1 MPDKRL
7 TVQERSALLQ
17 SLMSQP
23 SKLDLPTKDARQAL
37 KIIKSLQKYQ
47 PVTLPTGSKSLV
59 NPVTNVQAHMVPGPK
74 GNEISFTTNNSLQRP
89 SVPNSRI
96 QALGVRAT
104 VNQIADQIPIT
115 RNKLVDPQIDN
126 RYTFTPIQD
135 EKDIMREY
143 DTGRPSNQRAK
154 AYQRNTKGAFQAH
167 QNKDGTY
174 VGYGTRKADTT
185 WQPRAAGGK
194 FGKFVKFDPADAV
207 RELSKIGV
215 KKAAVRFIPGIG
227 KYLQGMMT
235 FDDLIRGAT
244 GKGSIEF
251 FVEEANARIKDKT
264 IPRPATLMIR

>member
-37 KIIKSLQKYQ
+37 KIIKSLQQYQ
-47 PVTLPTGSKSLV
+47 PVTLPNGSKSLI

-74 GNEISFTTNNSLQRP
+74 GNELSFTTNDSFERP

-104 VNQIADQIPIT
+104 VNQIADQIPTT
-115 RNKLVDPQIDN
+115 RNKAANIDN

-135 EKDIMREY
+135 DKDIMREY

-154 AYQRNTKGAFQAH
+154 AYQRNTKGAFKAH
-167 QNKDGTY
+167 QNMDGTY

-185 WQPRAAGGK
+185 WQPRQAGGK

-207 RELSKIGV
+207 RELAKKGV
-215 KKAAVRFIPGIG
+215 MKAAVQFIPGIG
-227 KYLQGMMT
+227 KYLQGMIT
-235 FDDLIRGAT
+235 LDDLIKGAT
-244 GKGSIEF
+244 GKGGIQR